1 MHRLRSITITLPEGI
16 CAGLRLGLRD
26 AEVAGLLG
34 HTPGTEQ
41 LNAL

>member
-1 MHRLRSITITLPEGI
+1 MHRLRSIMITLPEAI

-26 AEVAGLLG
+26 AEVARLLRQIR
-34 HTPGTEQ
+34 GTEQ